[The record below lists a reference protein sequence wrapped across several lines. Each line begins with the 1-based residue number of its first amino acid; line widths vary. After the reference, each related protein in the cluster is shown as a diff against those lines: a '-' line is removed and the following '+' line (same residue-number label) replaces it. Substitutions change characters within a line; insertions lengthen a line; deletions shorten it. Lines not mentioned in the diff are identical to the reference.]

1 MRYQQSNK
9 MLLAALDEYVTGHL
23 EAKKALIIML
33 NRSRLRVSQK
43 YIKQMDDEYLVKP
56 MKLLLVAR
64 SGTGKTHLI
73 NSLQKILMFPLVKL
87 DATHLNP
94 TGASGGI
101 KPEKLREMITEEAR
115 RMCKLYPERWEYLE
129 FAIEETVVFIDEIDK
144 LGASFDGSSN
154 WNRHIQ
160 SSFLTLIDDKDD
172 LAGVSYVFAGAFDS
186 ITRHKA
192 VKKQLGFNSVEDDA
206 DTTHIED
213 KVLQSGLIPE
223 LVGRMNRIIELDVFT
238 KQNFKDILVDRIIP
252 AKQRDLA
259 AIGVFN
265 VPLTDK
271 EIDTIAE
278 KATKSAQGVRF
289 LQREIDNIYME
300 SEFDGDFDVAIDE
313 DFYLPG
319 DL

>member
-1 MRYQQSNK
+1 MHYQQSNK

-33 NRSRLRVSQK
+33 NRSKLRTHQK
-43 YIKQMDDEYLVKP
+43 YRKYMADEYLVRP
-56 MKLLLVAR
+56 MKVLLIAR
-64 SGTGKTHLI
+64 SGTGKTHLL
-73 NSLQKILMFPLVKL
+73 NSLQQIELFPLVKL

-101 KPEKLREMITEEAR
+101 KPEKLQTMIREEAE
-115 RMCKLYPERWEYLE
+115 RMCKLYPETYEYLE
-129 FAIEETVVFIDEIDK
+129 YAIEQTVVFVDEVDK
-144 LGASFDGSSN
+144 LGSSFEGSGN
-154 WNRHIQ
+154 WNKHIQ
-160 SSFLTLIDDKDD
+160 SSFLTMFDNKDAF
-172 LAGVSYVFAGAFDS
+172 AGVSYVFAGAFDS

-192 VKKQLGFNSVEDDA
+192 VKKQLGFNSVDEDL

-238 KQNFKDILVDRIIP
+238 KQNFRDILVERIIP

-271 EIDTIAE
+271 EIDMIAE

-289 LQREIDNIYME
+289 LQREIDNIYMD
-300 SEFDGDFDVAIDE
+300 SEFDGEYDVAIDE
-313 DFYLPG
+313 DLYLPG